1 MSLFGSIKD
10 RNDKG
15 WKLKGGLYT
24 SPCHHINK
32 WHTSSNK
39 GKIFFHLGLGKSSVN
54 GALVLKEEGKDHPG
68 NRYDTSKNC
77 LSKKSA
83 LKRKRNPTWSRWHWL
98 HWLQSGPYTRP
109 GRGIWRASRKA
120 PGLHCW
126 TNIKWRSLPSQQ
138 WSRQST
144 RQQRRR
150 RRRPSRWATAY
161 RRSSQSSPG
170 PWWSSRPGRGS
181 PQCWRAAG
189 GLNYCENLSWGETRW
204 EGNLSSKSKS
214 KPKDN
219 DACDSIG
226 DIQSLHPGVLLQ
238 HLEGVANLSIEAI
251 IRRTSWKTTA
261 YLWSY
266 QTTQCSFIKG

>member
-1 MSLFGSIKD
+1 MAALKTEMIRGGNWKVDFILHHVTTSI
-10 RNDKG
+10 NDIQVRTRARYFSTWALARAPSMVPWCSRKKG
-15 WKLKGGLYT
+15 RITLE
-24 SPCHHINK
+24 S
-32 WHTSSNK
+32 
-39 GKIFFHLGLGKSSVN
+39 
-54 GALVLKEEGKDHPG
+54 
-68 NRYDTSKNC
+68 RYDTSKNC
-77 LSKKSA
+77 LSKKGA

-181 PQCWRAAG
+181 PQCWPAAG
-189 GLNYCENLSWGETRW
+189 GLNYCENSLQR
-204 EGNLSSKSKS
+204 
-214 KPKDN
+214 KP
-219 DACDSIG
+219 
-226 DIQSLHPGVLLQ
+226 
-238 HLEGVANLSIEAI
+238 EEEATWAPNPKASQ
-251 IRRTSWKTTA
+251 RTMMPA
-261 YLWSY
+261 
-266 QTTQCSFIKG
+266 IP